1 MKSNTSTANPRAA
14 SPGRAL
20 LALLTVATLLTL
32 VPTRASAT
40 ELALRP
46 NSVSLSAGSERAE
59 IFYARGSELRF
70 GWVGARYLHRVA
82 GLGLPIGVSQ
92 EIWAQAGRPLQLRAE
107 LTPMVLTGDH
117 LTPGLGATLG
127 LDQRFIGRT
136 LLGSLGLEVDY
147 AAQAPLERFEQ
158 RANLLL
164 TSGVGHRFGGMDL
177 WLTARAGYTLGGQ
190 GGGGLIASMS
200 LGATFGRFTR

>member
-1 MKSNTSTANPRAA
+1 MKSNASTANPRAA

-20 LALLTVATLLTL
+20 LTLLTVATLLTL

-46 NSVSLSAGSERAE
+46 NFVSLSAGSERAE

-82 GLGLPIGVSQ
+82 GLGLFFGLSQ
-92 EIWAQAGRPLQLRAE
+92 EVWARAGRPLQFRAE
-107 LTPMVLTGDH
+107 LILMVLTGDH

-136 LLGSLGLEVDY
+136 LLG
-147 AAQAPLERFEQ
+147 
-158 RANLLL
+158 
-164 TSGVGHRFGGMDL
+164 
-177 WLTARAGYTLGGQ
+177 
-190 GGGGLIASMS
+190 
-200 LGATFGRFTR
+200 